1 MKIWHL
7 RKKDVILHRK
17 RLKKMNSEKLK
28 LNRQGCF
35 RLYTAAR
42 LLIQVYQPWFAQLGI
57 TYTQYLVL
65 MVLWEEDALP
75 LNAISRRLYLESNT
89 LTPLI
94 KRMESMKLVSRK
106 KNKDDARQT
115 IVILTEHGRALQQQA
130 TVIPDCIAYVLREK
144 GMADEE
150 FARIIPT
157 LDHLIEILSK

>member
-1 MKIWHL
+1 MEFETL
-7 RKKDVILHRK
+7 R
-17 RLKKMNSEKLK
+17 

-94 KRMESMKLVSRK
+94 KRMEAMKLVARK
-106 KNKDDARQT
+106 KNKDDGRQT
-115 IVILTEHGRALQQQA
+115 IVVLTEHGRAMQQQA
-130 TVIPDCIAYVLREK
+130 AAIPDCLATSLREK
-144 GMADEE
+144 GVTDEE
-150 FARIIPT
+150 FERLIPV

>member
-1 MKIWHL
+1 MSS
-7 RKKDVILHRK
+7 D
-17 RLKKMNSEKLK
+17 NLK

-65 MVLWEEDALP
+65 MVLWEQDALP
-75 LNAISRRLYLESNT
+75 LNAISRQLYLESNT

-94 KRMESMKLVSRK
+94 KRMEAMKLVARK

-115 IVILTEHGRALQQQA
+115 IVTLTQHGRALQQQA
-130 TVIPDCIAYVLREK
+130 ATIPDCMATVLHER
-144 GMADEE
+144 GMTDEE
-150 FARIIPT
+150 FATMIPA
-157 LDHLIEILSK
+157 LDHLIEALSK

>member
-1 MKIWHL
+1 MEYETL
-7 RKKDVILHRK
+7 R
-17 RLKKMNSEKLK
+17 

-42 LLIQVYQPWFAQLGI
+42 LLIQAYQPWFAQLGI

-94 KRMESMKLVSRK
+94 KRMEAMKLVARK
-106 KNKDDARQT
+106 KNKDDGRQT
-115 IVILTEHGRALQQQA
+115 IVVLTEHGRAMQQQA
-130 TVIPDCIAYVLREK
+130 AAIPDCLAAKLREK
-144 GMADEE
+144 GVTDEE
-150 FARIIPT
+150 FELLIPT

>member
-1 MKIWHL
+1 MEYETL
-7 RKKDVILHRK
+7 R
-17 RLKKMNSEKLK
+17 

-42 LLIQVYQPWFAQLGI
+42 LLIQAYQPWFAQLGI

-94 KRMESMKLVSRK
+94 KRMEAMKLVARK
-106 KNKDDARQT
+106 KNKDDGRQT
-115 IVILTEHGRALQQQA
+115 IVVLTEHGRAMQQQA
-130 TVIPDCIAYVLREK
+130 AAIPDCLAAKLREK
-144 GMADEE
+144 GVADEE
-150 FARIIPT
+150 FERLIPV

>member
-1 MKIWHL
+1 M
-7 RKKDVILHRK
+7 HRK
-17 RLKKMNSEKLK
+17 RQKYMDSEKLK
-28 LNRQGCF
+28 LDHQGCF
-35 RLYTAAR
+35 RLYTATR

-94 KRMESMKLVSRK
+94 KRMETMKLVARK

-115 IVILTEHGRALQQQA
+115 IIALTEHGRTLQRQA
-130 TVIPDCIAYVLREK
+130 AIIPDCMATLLREK
-144 GMADEE
+144 GMTDEE
-150 FARIIPT
+150 FARMIPT

>member
-1 MKIWHL
+1 MEYETL
-7 RKKDVILHRK
+7 R
-17 RLKKMNSEKLK
+17 

-42 LLIQVYQPWFAQLGI
+42 LLIQAYQPWFVQLGI

-94 KRMESMKLVSRK
+94 KRLEAMKLVARK
-106 KNKDDARQT
+106 KNKDDGRQT
-115 IVILTEHGRALQQQA
+115 IVVLTEHGRAMQQQA
-130 TVIPDCIAYVLREK
+130 AAIPDCLATSLREK
-144 GMADEE
+144 GVTDEE
-150 FARIIPT
+150 FERLIPV

>member
-1 MKIWHL
+1 MS
-7 RKKDVILHRK
+7 
-17 RLKKMNSEKLK
+17 SENLK
-28 LNRQGCF
+28 LNRQACF

-94 KRMESMKLVSRK
+94 KRMEAMKMVTRK

-115 IVILTEHGRALQQQA
+115 IVTLTEHGRALQQQA
-130 TVIPDCIAYVLREK
+130 TIIPDCMVNVLHEK

-150 FARIIPT
+150 FATMIPT
-157 LDHLIEILSK
+157 LDHLIEALSEK

>member
-1 MKIWHL
+1 MS
-7 RKKDVILHRK
+7 
-17 RLKKMNSEKLK
+17 SENLK

-65 MVLWEEDALP
+65 MVLWEQDALP

-94 KRMESMKLVSRK
+94 KRMEAMKMVVRK

-115 IVILTEHGRALQQQA
+115 IVVLTEHGRALQQQA
-130 TVIPDCIAYVLREK
+130 AVIPECMTTELRGR
-144 GMADEE
+144 GMAEEE
-150 FARIIPT
+150 FAAIIPT

>member
-1 MKIWHL
+1 MS
-7 RKKDVILHRK
+7 
-17 RLKKMNSEKLK
+17 SENLK
-28 LNRQGCF
+28 LNRQVCF

-94 KRMESMKLVSRK
+94 KRMEAMKMVTRK

-115 IVILTEHGRALQQQA
+115 IVTLTEHGRALQQQA
-130 TVIPDCIAYVLREK
+130 TIIPDCMVNVLHEK
-144 GMADEE
+144 GMTDEE
-150 FARIIPT
+150 FATMIPT
-157 LDHLIEILSK
+157 LDHLIEALSEK

>member
-1 MKIWHL
+1 MC
-7 RKKDVILHRK
+7 
-17 RLKKMNSEKLK
+17 NENQK

-65 MVLWEEDALP
+65 MVLWEQDSLP
-75 LNAISRRLYLESNT
+75 LNAISRRLFLESNT

-94 KRMESMKLVSRK
+94 KRMETMKMVTRK

-115 IVILTEHGRALQQQA
+115 IVSLTEHGRALQQQA
-130 TVIPDCIAYVLREK
+130 AAIPDRMAAVLHER
-144 GMADEE
+144 GMTDEE
-150 FARIIPT
+150 LASIIPT
-157 LDHLIEILSK
+157 LDHLIQALSEK

>member
-1 MKIWHL
+1 MSSENL
-7 RKKDVILHRK
+7 R
-17 RLKKMNSEKLK
+17 

-65 MVLWEEDALP
+65 MVLWEQDALP

-94 KRMESMKLVSRK
+94 KRMEAMKIVTRK

-115 IVILTEHGRALQQQA
+115 IVALTEHGRALQQQA
-130 TVIPDCIAYVLREK
+130 AIIPDCMATVLREK
-144 GMADEE
+144 GITDEE
-150 FARIIPT
+150 FVTIIPT
-157 LDHLIEILSK
+157 LDHLIDALSK

>member
-1 MKIWHL
+1 MEYETL
-7 RKKDVILHRK
+7 R
-17 RLKKMNSEKLK
+17 

-42 LLIQVYQPWFAQLGI
+42 LLIQAYQPWFAQLGI

-94 KRMESMKLVSRK
+94 KRMEAMKLVARK
-106 KNKDDARQT
+106 KNKDDGRQT
-115 IVILTEHGRALQQQA
+115 IVVLTEHGRAMQQQA
-130 TVIPDCIAYVLREK
+130 AAIPDCLATSLREK
-144 GMADEE
+144 GVTDEE
-150 FARIIPT
+150 FERLIPT